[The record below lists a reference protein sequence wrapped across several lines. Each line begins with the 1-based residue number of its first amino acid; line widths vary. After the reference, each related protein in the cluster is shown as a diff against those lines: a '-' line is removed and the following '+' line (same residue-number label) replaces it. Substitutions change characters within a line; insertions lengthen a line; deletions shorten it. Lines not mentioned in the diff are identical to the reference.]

1 MAQSYTRQ
9 STFADGDTITA
20 SLFNNEYNQLINTFA
35 YSSVDVGATGHR
47 HDGSSAQGGN
57 IHTIGDLDF
66 FNKIVVDST
75 NNRWG
80 VFVQVGAGAVE
91 QIRIQDGG
99 IVPVTTNDIDLGT
112 ASLQFKDIFIDGTA
126 NIDSL
131 VLTSGS
137 TVTTILDEDDLVSN
151 SATALVTQ
159 QSVKAYIDAQ
169 VTAQDLDIVGDTGT
183 DSIDLDSETITFT
196 GGTGITSVVT
206 TGVVTHNI
214 DSTVATLTGTQTL
227 TNKTIT
233 SPDINGGTIDEADI
247 TVGVGKTFDVSAGTL
262 TLADNQI
269 SGDKVEGGTIAATTI
284 TDLTF
289 GSLND
294 GAITVTAWVDED
306 SMVSNSAT
314 LVPTQQSVKAY
325 VDSQVTA
332 QDLDII
338 GDTGTDAIDLD
349 SETLTFT
356 GGTGITSVVTA
367 GTVTHSIDSTVA
379 TLTGIQTLTNKTLT
393 APVISGNLTTDGNI
407 DGRDVATDG
416 AKLDSIE
423 SGATADQTDAEI
435 RAAVEAAIDSNVF
448 TDADHTKLDGIEA
461 GATADQT
468 DAEIRAAVE
477 AATDSNVFTDADH
490 TKLNGIEDN
499 ATADQ
504 TDAEIRAAVEAATDS
519 NVFTDAD
526 HTKLD
531 GIEALADVTDTAN
544 VTAAGALMDSE
555 LTDITA
561 VKALDQGVATTDSP
575 TFVNMTMTG
584 TGSVKVPAG
593 TTGERDGSPVNG
605 MFRYNSTNEQFEG
618 YQNSEWGSIGGG
630 GGSNTFTTD
639 TFTGDGATTD
649 YALSQVIN
657 SEDNLMVFIAGV
669 FQQQSSYSIAT
680 ASGITT
686 LTFSVAPVNTREI
699 VIYSIAGAVSGTNLN
714 IDSMTGDGAT
724 DSLELSIVPVNENNT
739 QVFIDGVYQSKANY
753 SVSGTTLTFSTA
765 PPTGTAV
772 EVMTMNQTDINV
784 PVDGTITSAKLDTN
798 IAIAGTLDVGGV
810 GTFSDNVT
818 LLKTT
823 ADANLEVQTTF
834 AGADARLSLYGNS
847 TGTSQ
852 IRFGDEASVNV
863 GLLTY
868 NHTDDSLTARVGGS
882 DALTIDASGNLGIGV
897 TPETWQSTYD
907 VLQIGA
913 AGSITAS
920 NTNPSR
926 TYVNANIYQNASN
939 VASYIATDE
948 ASQYFQNGG
957 THIFNVAP
965 SGTAGS
971 AINWT
976 TAMTIDNSGNLDIGS
991 PYPITGLRGARRLVL
1006 NDTDQGVDFV
1016 AYSSTNGIV
1025 ADQYIGGYLFGN
1037 DDNNVTE
1044 DHFAGMWANSE
1055 GTGGSMT
1062 LRFAAGK
1069 ANYETDTPQMMI
1081 DGLGNV
1087 LVGKTTTAFGTV
1099 GIRLEGPNGKIEA
1112 TRSNNI
1118 VMDLNRLSGDGP
1130 IAYFSKDGATVGS
1143 ISSAATGGGSL
1154 VIGNASSGIM
1164 FRTDLTGSAFIP
1176 ANPTTG
1182 AQVDNGLDVGHPV
1195 IRFDDIYAT
1204 NGTIQTSDRNEKQ
1217 DIEELSAAETA
1228 VAVACKGLLR
1238 KFRWIDSV
1246 EEKGDDARIHFGIIA
1261 QDLQDAFTAE
1271 GLDAGRYAMFIS
1283 STWWETQ
1290 TEVEAVEAVE
1300 FVQAVEAVY
1309 DEDGELVSE
1318 AVEGVEAVEAKD
1330 AYIRTDTF
1338 ATLEEAP
1345 EGATERTRLGVRYP
1359 ELLAF
1364 IIAAI

>member
-35 YSSVDVGATGHR
+35 YSAVDVGATGHR

-332 QDLDII
+332 QDLDIV
-338 GDTGTDAIDLD
+338 GDTGTDSIDLD
-349 SETLTFT
+349 SETITFT
-356 GGTGITSVVTA
+356 GGTGITSVVTT
-367 GTVTHSIDSTVA
+367 GTVTHNIDSTVT
-379 TLTGIQTLTNKTLT
+379 TLTGTQTLTNKALT
-393 APVISGNLTTDGNI
+393 SPDIDGGTIDGAVIGGVTAAAGSFTTVGATGNI
-407 DGRDVATDG
+407 TVGGTVDGRDVATDG
-416 AKLDSIE
+416 TKLDS
-423 SGATADQTDAEI
+423 
-435 RAAVEAAIDSNVF
+435 
-448 TDADHTKLDGIEA
+448 IEA

-468 DAEIRAAVE
+468 AAEIRALVE

-772 EVMTMNQTDINV
+772 EVMTMNQTEINV

-810 GTFSDNVT
+810 GTFSGDVGIGGSPSRPLHVYGPDGAGEGTPTFNANVVAVFQNNGT
-818 LLKTT
+818 S
-823 ADANLEVQTTF
+823 ADGTILNIVSGSA
-834 AGADARLSLYGNS
+834 S
-847 TGTSQ
+847 TGFIGFGTATDA
-852 IRFGDEASVNV
+852 IRQAIVANMI
-863 GLLTY
+863 
-868 NHTDDSLTARVGGS
+868 DDSLELRTGNNS
-882 DALTIDASGNLGIGV
+882 TALTINASGNLGIGTSSATSVAGFNKVVKLEDASNASYVVSGGVHEAEFAVSSDGGWLGTSTSIPQRFV
-897 TPETWQSTYD
+897 TNGTERMRIDGASGNVGIGRAASSVVRLAVAGVDAGSSNYAFEATNSSLATKFIVRNDGQSQFFKSDNSPSMTLDASGNLLVNCASAPATTVPGVGIIRVSSIETELRLSSPYTGGD
-907 VLQIGA
+907 NLVLFYNPNGF
-913 AGSITAS
+913 AGSISTSGSATAY
-920 NTNPSR
+920 NTSSDYRLKEDDVPMTGATERVKALRPINFAWKADGSR
-926 TYVNANIYQNASN
+926 TDGFFAH
-939 VASYIATDE
+939 E
-948 ASQYFQNGG
+948 AQ
-957 THIFNVAP
+957 VVVP
-965 SGTAGS
+965 
-971 AINWT
+971 
-976 TAMTIDNSGNLDIGS
+976 
-991 PYPITGLRGARRLVL
+991 
-1006 NDTDQGVDFV
+1006 
-1016 AYSSTNGIV
+1016 
-1025 ADQYIGGYLFGN
+1025 
-1037 DDNNVTE
+1037 E
-1044 DHFAGMWANSE
+1044 C
-1055 GTGGSMT
+1055 
-1062 LRFAAGK
+1062 
-1069 ANYETDTPQMMI
+1069 
-1081 DGLGNV
+1081 
-1087 LVGKTTTAFGTV
+1087 
-1099 GIRLEGPNGKIEA
+1099 
-1112 TRSNNI
+1112 
-1118 VMDLNRLSGDGP
+1118 
-1130 IAYFSKDGATVGS
+1130 
-1143 ISSAATGGGSL
+1143 ATGTKD
-1154 VIGNASSGIM
+1154 AM
-1164 FRTDLTGSAFIP
+1164 RD
-1176 ANPTTG
+1176 
-1182 AQVDNGLDVGHPV
+1182 
-1195 IRFDDIYAT
+1195 
-1204 NGTIQTSDRNEKQ
+1204 
-1217 DIEELSAAETA
+1217 EE
-1228 VAVACKGLLR
+1228 
-1238 KFRWIDSV
+1238 
-1246 EEKGDDARIHFGIIA
+1246 
-1261 QDLQDAFTAE
+1261 
-1271 GLDAGRYAMFIS
+1271 Y
-1283 STWWETQ
+1283 
-1290 TEVEAVEAVE
+1290 EVTP
-1300 FVQAVEAVY
+1300 
-1309 DEDGELVSE
+1309 
-1318 AVEGVEAVEAKD
+1318 AVEGVTDEDGNTITEAVAAVMGTRSVPDYQGIDQSKLVPLLTAALQEAIAKIE
-1330 AYIRTDTF
+1330 ALTARIE
-1338 ATLEEAP
+1338 ALE
-1345 EGATERTRLGVRYP
+1345 GV
-1359 ELLAF
+1359 
-1364 IIAAI
+1364 

>member
-35 YSSVDVGATGHR
+35 YSAVDVGATGHR

-306 SMVSNSAT
+306 NMISNSAT

-332 QDLDII
+332 QDLDIV
-338 GDTGTDAIDLD
+338 GDTGTDSIDLD
-349 SETLTFT
+349 SETITFT

-367 GTVTHSIDSTVA
+367 GTVTHNIDSTVT
-379 TLTGIQTLTNKTLT
+379 TLTGTQTLTNKTLT

-416 AKLDSIE
+416 AKLD
-423 SGATADQTDAEI
+423 
-435 RAAVEAAIDSNVF
+435 
-448 TDADHTKLDGIEA
+448 GIEA

-468 DAEIRAAVE
+468 AAEIRALVE

-490 TKLNGIEDN
+490 TKLNGIEAG
-499 ATADQ
+499 ATTDQ

-772 EVMTMNQTDINV
+772 EVMTMNQTEINV

-810 GTFSDNVT
+810 GTFSGDVGIGGSPSRPLHVYGPDGAGEGTPTFNANTVAVFQNNGT
-818 LLKTT
+818 S
-823 ADANLEVQTTF
+823 ADGTILNIVSGSA
-834 AGADARLSLYGNS
+834 S
-847 TGTSQ
+847 TGFIGFGTATDD
-852 IRFGDEASVNV
+852 IRQAIVANMS
-863 GLLTY
+863 
-868 NHTDDSLTARVGGS
+868 DDSLELRTGNNS
-882 DALTIDASGNLGIGV
+882 TALTIDSAGNVGIGVNPSYQLDVYDTAAAFAAKIKNFNGSDAGGGLWIDTRWNTAGNRPLKITSNNEGTSLFEVTGKGLVGIGTSSPARLIDIKDSSNLDGGRLRLRSATAIDTYPTIGSVEFYSDDTSASSSGIVGSIDVEGIGAWNGSSNNAAMTFNLIQGLAGTTSPVEAMRIDSSGNLLVG
-897 TPETWQSTYD
+897 TTD
-907 VLQIGA
+907 NA
-913 AGSITAS
+913 AGAG
-920 NTNPSR
+920 
-926 TYVNANIYQNASN
+926 NAFTGISLR
-939 VASYIATDE
+939 
-948 ASQYFQNGG
+948 GG
-957 THIFNVAP
+957 T
-965 SGTAGS
+965 
-971 AINWT
+971 
-976 TAMTIDNSGNLDIGS
+976 DNRSFFS
-991 PYPITGLRGARRLVL
+991 
-1006 NDTDQGVDFV
+1006 VDSD
-1016 AYSSTNGIV
+1016 Y
-1025 ADQYIGGYLFGN
+1025 
-1037 DDNNVTE
+1037 
-1044 DHFAGMWANSE
+1044 
-1055 GTGGSMT
+1055 
-1062 LRFAAGK
+1062 
-1069 ANYETDTPQMMI
+1069 
-1081 DGLGNV
+1081 
-1087 LVGKTTTAFGTV
+1087 
-1099 GIRLEGPNGKIEA
+1099 
-1112 TRSNNI
+1112 
-1118 VMDLNRLSGDGP
+1118 VMHLNRKTNNGNILEFAKNGTS
-1130 IAYFSKDGATVGS
+1130 VGS
-1143 ISSAATGGGSL
+1143 IGVAAASDYLTIGNNNTSIQFYATGIAPATGSL
-1154 VIGNASSGIM
+1154 STLSDN
-1164 FRTDLTGSAFIP
+1164 TKDL
-1176 ANPTTG
+1176 G
-1182 AQVDNGLDVGHPV
+1182 AVSV
-1195 IRFDDIYAT
+1195 RWDDIYAT

-1217 DIEELSAAETA
+1217 DIEELNTAETA

-1309 DEDGELVSE
+1309 DENGELVSE

-1338 ATLEEAP
+1338 QTLADAP

>member
-35 YSSVDVGATGHR
+35 YSAVDVGATGHR

-91 QIRIQDGG
+91 QVRIQDGG

-306 SMVSNSAT
+306 NMVSNSAT

-332 QDLDII
+332 QDLDIV
-338 GDTGTDAIDLD
+338 GDTGTDSIDLD
-349 SETLTFT
+349 SETITFT

-798 IAIAGTLDVGGV
+798 IAIAGTLGVGG
-810 GTFSDNVT
+810 
-818 LLKTT
+818 
-823 ADANLEVQTTF
+823 
-834 AGADARLSLYGNS
+834 
-847 TGTSQ
+847 
-852 IRFGDEASVNV
+852 NV
-863 GLLTY
+863 GLPLGGIIDFSSRGNITHDASTY
-868 NHTDDSLTARVGGS
+868 DIAFNTNSLANAFVVKGTGAATFGGAVTANSNVFVTGAGANGTRLDLEASNTATSIIANYGVSAVPLDFYTGALKRMTLDTSGKLLIGDSASQTADLLQIETPASGGGHGIQIRRNDSNTDQGVGHIQFGNNTATDLASISAKTDGAADNGALLFNTSVSGG
-882 DALTIDASGNLGIGV
+882 ANTERMRIDASGRV
-897 TPETWQSTYD
+897 TMPYQPAFQ
-907 VLQIGA
+907 VLA
-913 AGSITAS
+913 
-920 NTNPSR
+920 
-926 TYVNANIYQNASN
+926 
-939 VASYIATDE
+939 VA
-948 ASQYFQNGG
+948 Q
-957 THIFNVAP
+957 
-965 SGTAGS
+965 
-971 AINWT
+971 
-976 TAMTIDNSGNLDIGS
+976 
-991 PYPITGLRGARRLVL
+991 
-1006 NDTDQGVDFV
+1006 
-1016 AYSSTNGIV
+1016 
-1025 ADQYIGGYLFGN
+1025 
-1037 DDNNVTE
+1037 
-1044 DHFAGMWANSE
+1044 
-1055 GTGGSMT
+1055 
-1062 LRFAAGK
+1062 
-1069 ANYETDTPQMMI
+1069 
-1081 DGLGNV
+1081 
-1087 LVGKTTTAFGTV
+1087 
-1099 GIRLEGPNGKIEA
+1099 
-1112 TRSNNI
+1112 NNI
-1118 VMDLNRLSGDGP
+1118 P
-1130 IAYFSKDGATVGS
+1130 I
-1143 ISSAATGGGSL
+1143 
-1154 VIGNASSGIM
+1154 
-1164 FRTDLTGSAFIP
+1164 
-1176 ANPTTG
+1176 
-1182 AQVDNGLDVGHPV
+1182 
-1195 IRFDDIYAT
+1195 
-1204 NGTIQTSDRNEKQ
+1204 
-1217 DIEELSAAETA
+1217 
-1228 VAVACKGLLR
+1228 
-1238 KFRWIDSV
+1238 
-1246 EEKGDDARIHFGIIA
+1246 
-1261 QDLQDAFTAE
+1261 DAFTTVNFSNEVFDQGSNYA
-1271 GLDAGRYAMFIS
+1271 GTSFTAPVTGKYQLNLALYVLAIDSAADYVQIAMITSNRSYYAIVDPGVWTGDPTYWSFAITVLADMDAGDTAHV
-1283 STWWETQ
+1283 
-1290 TEVEAVEAVE
+1290 EVQLNNTGAAQMDITGNSA
-1300 FVQAVEAVY
+1300 FSGY
-1309 DEDGELVSE
+1309 LV
-1318 AVEGVEAVEAKD
+1318 A
-1330 AYIRTDTF
+1330 
-1338 ATLEEAP
+1338 
-1345 EGATERTRLGVRYP
+1345 
-1359 ELLAF
+1359 
-1364 IIAAI
+1364 

>member
-35 YSSVDVGATGHR
+35 YSAVDVGATGHR

-306 SMVSNSAT
+306 NMVSNSAT

-338 GDTGTDAIDLD
+338 GDTGTDSIDLD
-349 SETLTFT
+349 SETITFT
-356 GGTGITSVVTA
+356 GGTGITSVVTT
-367 GTVTHSIDSTVA
+367 GTVTHNIDSTVT
-379 TLTGIQTLTNKTLT
+379 TLTGTQTLTNKALT
-393 APVISGNLTTDGNI
+393 SPDIDGGTIDGAVIGGVTAAAGSFTTVGATGNI
-407 DGRDVATDG
+407 TVGGTVDGRDVATDG
-416 AKLDSIE
+416 
-423 SGATADQTDAEI
+423 
-435 RAAVEAAIDSNVF
+435 
-448 TDADHTKLDGIEA
+448 TKLDGIEA

-468 DAEIRAAVE
+468 AAEIRALVE

-504 TDAEIRAAVEAATDS
+504 TDAEIRAAVEAAIDS

-765 PPTGTAV
+765 PPTGTSV

-798 IAIAGTLDVGGV
+798 IAIAGTLDVGGAA
-810 GTFSDNVT
+810 TFSGDVGINT
-818 LLKTT
+818 SSPAALIHGMSGDLFLT
-823 ADANLEVQTTF
+823 A
-834 AGADARLSLYGNS
+834 NS
-847 TGTSQ
+847 TAANSGQGLFFQSTTSGWATSAAHAA
-852 IRFGDEASVNV
+852 IYGKR
-863 GLLTY
+863 T
-868 NHTDDSLTARVGGS
+868 
-882 DALTIDASGNLGIGV
+882 DASNGYLRFDTRQSGTTQEAMRISGGNL
-897 TPETWQSTYD
+897 
-907 VLQIGA
+907 
-913 AGSITAS
+913 
-920 NTNPSR
+920 
-926 TYVNANIYQNASN
+926 
-939 VASYIATDE
+939 
-948 ASQYFQNGG
+948 
-957 THIFNVAP
+957 
-965 SGTAGS
+965 
-971 AINWT
+971 
-976 TAMTIDNSGNLDIGS
+976 
-991 PYPITGLRGARRLVL
+991 
-1006 NDTDQGVDFV
+1006 
-1016 AYSSTNGIV
+1016 
-1025 ADQYIGGYLFGN
+1025 
-1037 DDNNVTE
+1037 
-1044 DHFAGMWANSE
+1044 
-1055 GTGGSMT
+1055 
-1062 LRFAAGK
+1062 
-1069 ANYETDTPQMMI
+1069 
-1081 DGLGNV
+1081 
-1087 LVGKTTTAFGTV
+1087 LVGKTNTSIGTAGHTIFASGEVFHTVAGTPLYV
-1099 GIRLEGPNGKIEA
+1099 
-1112 TRSNNI
+1112 
-1118 VMDLNRLSGDGP
+1118 NRTGSDGS
-1130 IAYFSKDGATVGS
+1130 IQNFYKDGTTVGS
-1143 ISSAATGGGSL
+1143 ISAAYSDLAIGNGDTGIHFNSGSEQINPWNMSTNLPRDGEINLGASGARFKDLHLSGGVYLGGTGAANKLDDYEEGNWTLGVSNATVTGQNATGRYTK
-1154 VIGNASSGIM
+1154 IGNMVTCWYYAGAGTISSAGGGATISGLPFPAVNDGSNYGTMYVPYGGTSTGFAS
-1164 FRTDLTGSAFIP
+1164 P
-1176 ANPTTG
+1176 
-1182 AQVDNGLDVGHPV
+1182 
-1195 IRFDDIYAT
+1195 T
-1204 NGTIQTSDRNEKQ
+1204 NGGYVVTN
-1217 DIEELSAAETA
+1217 
-1228 VAVACKGLLR
+1228 
-1238 KFRWIDSV
+1238 
-1246 EEKGDDARIHFGIIA
+1246 
-1261 QDLQDAFTAE
+1261 
-1271 GLDAGRYAMFIS
+1271 
-1283 STWWETQ
+1283 TQ
-1290 TEVEAVEAVE
+1290 TAQFMVANSLGQVNWANGA
-1300 FVQAVEAVY
+1300 FSAMICITY
-1309 DEDGELVSE
+1309 
-1318 AVEGVEAVEAKD
+1318 
-1330 AYIRTDTF
+1330 RTT
-1338 ATLEEAP
+1338 
-1345 EGATERTRLGVRYP
+1345 V
-1359 ELLAF
+1359 
-1364 IIAAI
+1364 

>member
-35 YSSVDVGATGHR
+35 YSAVDVGATGHR

-306 SMVSNSAT
+306 NMVSNSAT

-332 QDLDII
+332 QDLDIV
-338 GDTGTDAIDLD
+338 GDTGTDSIDLD
-349 SETLTFT
+349 SETITFT

-367 GTVTHSIDSTVA
+367 GTVTHSIDSTVT
-379 TLTGIQTLTNKTLT
+379 TLTGTQTLTNKALT
-393 APVISGNLTTDGNI
+393 SPDIDGGTIDGAVIGGVTAAAGSFTTVGATGNI
-407 DGRDVATDG
+407 TVGGTVDGRDVATDG
-416 AKLDSIE
+416 
-423 SGATADQTDAEI
+423 
-435 RAAVEAAIDSNVF
+435 
-448 TDADHTKLDGIEA
+448 TKLDGIEA

-575 TFVNMTMTG
+575 TFVNMAMTG

-784 PVDGTITSAKLDTN
+784 PVDGTVTSAKLDTN

-810 GTFSDNVT
+810 GTFSGNVGINEPVPFGKLHISDTQTGRTTAGSVGNLLVLEDDENGMSILSSDAGAGYILFGDTASASSGGIVYDHSANKFNFRTNDAWDRMILDASGT
-818 LLKTT
+818 LL
-823 ADANLEVQTTF
+823 V
-834 AGADARLSLYGNS
+834 
-847 TGTSQ
+847 GT
-852 IRFGDEASVNV
+852 
-863 GLLTY
+863 
-868 NHTDDSLTARVGGS
+868 TDDAPGAGNTQSGVAIRGGS
-882 DALTIDASGNLGIGV
+882 DNRSFFSASSNYV
-897 TPETWQSTYD
+897 
-907 VLQIGA
+907 A
-913 AGSITAS
+913 AFNR
-920 NTNPSR
+920 NTN
-926 TYVNANIYQNASN
+926 
-939 VASYIATDE
+939 
-948 ASQYFQNGG
+948 
-957 THIFNVAP
+957 
-965 SGTAGS
+965 
-971 AINWT
+971 
-976 TAMTIDNSGNLDIGS
+976 
-991 PYPITGLRGARRLVL
+991 
-1006 NDTDQGVDFV
+1006 
-1016 AYSSTNGIV
+1016 
-1025 ADQYIGGYLFGN
+1025 
-1037 DDNNVTE
+1037 
-1044 DHFAGMWANSE
+1044 
-1055 GTGGSMT
+1055 
-1062 LRFAAGK
+1062 
-1069 ANYETDTPQMMI
+1069 
-1081 DGLGNV
+1081 
-1087 LVGKTTTAFGTV
+1087 
-1099 GIRLEGPNGKIEA
+1099 
-1112 TRSNNI
+1112 
-1118 VMDLNRLSGDGP
+1118 DGP
-1130 IAYFSKDGATVGS
+1130 IVEFNKDGTTVGS
-1143 ISSAATGGGSL
+1143 ILSSGGDGIIIQGVAAGSGLLLHNSNAILPAQNGTVVDATIDLGRSSPSILRFKDLHLSGGVYLGGTGADNKLDDYEEGTWTPAQGFAVAGTSSFGVVTATYTKIGRLVTIIFYTTITKGTASGSYSL
-1154 VIGNASSGIM
+1154 SGLPFSTVGSDRCAAACMWDGCGDTSKYLSTDVFGSTVTFNLQPQDTSYGNAVTATVLNASSYLRM
-1164 FRTDLTGSAFIP
+1164 SLTY
-1176 ANPTTG
+1176 TT
-1182 AQVDNGLDVGHPV
+1182 A
-1195 IRFDDIYAT
+1195 
-1204 NGTIQTSDRNEKQ
+1204 
-1217 DIEELSAAETA
+1217 
-1228 VAVACKGLLR
+1228 
-1238 KFRWIDSV
+1238 
-1246 EEKGDDARIHFGIIA
+1246 
-1261 QDLQDAFTAE
+1261 
-1271 GLDAGRYAMFIS
+1271 
-1283 STWWETQ
+1283 
-1290 TEVEAVEAVE
+1290 
-1300 FVQAVEAVY
+1300 
-1309 DEDGELVSE
+1309 
-1318 AVEGVEAVEAKD
+1318 
-1330 AYIRTDTF
+1330 
-1338 ATLEEAP
+1338 
-1345 EGATERTRLGVRYP
+1345 
-1359 ELLAF
+1359 
-1364 IIAAI
+1364 